1 MATLKAMFK
10 LFDGYS
16 STIEKINRNTDK
28 ATSKILNASGATDKF
43 NKKLEKTGASANIAN
58 TGLGKLVKT
67 LISLAAIK
75 KGIDIVDEYTN
86 IASRLALINDGLLT
100 QAELQNKIFAAANRS
115 RGSYTDMADA
125 IAKMGLMARDAFSVD
140 GKLNIDE
147 LVAFTELVQKS
158 FKIAGAGASEQQAA
172 MRQLAQ
178 AMASGRLQG
187 DELVS
192 IMENA
197 PMIYEA
203 IAKYMGKTKGELKK
217 LSSEGAI
224 TADIIKNAMFAAADD
239 IDKKFEKMPMTFGDV
254 WNKIK
259 NGALKAFSPVIQKVN
274 ELINSEGFNKFI
286 NGMIKGF
293 YAISAVASRLIDI
306 ISKVGSFFA
315 SNWSIIEPL
324 IWGIIGALVVYN
336 ATMGIAWLTTLKN
349 ITAKA
354 KKIALDWAEY
364 ASIFALIVAQEGLN
378 AALAACPITWI
389 ITGVIVLI
397 AVFYAAIAVI
407 NKLAGTSISATGII
421 LGAFAVAGAFIFNLF
436 VGTIN
441 AIIQLLWTA
450 FVEPFIGIIEWV
462 LNVAQ
467 GGFNSFGD
475 AVKNL
480 IGNIISWFL
489 SLGKVVTTIIDAIF
503 GTDWTSGL
511 SSLQKKVLSWG
522 KNEKAITL
530 ERAAP
535 TIEKRFKYSTAWDI
549 GYNAGKNLE
558 DKLSLN
564 NLLGNMPNME
574 DYKGFDLTDFGTPSN
589 PLTVQGVGAN
599 GKIEVDMSDEDLKY
613 LRDIAQ
619 REYVNKFTTATLAPN
634 IQISF
639 GDVHETADA
648 DKVAKRIRK
657 ILQEEIAMAAEGSYA

>member
-16 STIEKINRNTDK
+16 KTIDKINRNTDK

-43 NKKLEKTGASANIAN
+43 NKKLENTGASANIAN

-67 LISLAAIK
+67 FISLAAIK
-75 KGIDIVDEYTN
+75 KGIDITDEYTN
-86 IASRLALINDGLLT
+86 IASRLALINDDLQT
-100 QAELQNKIFAAANRS
+100 QSELQDKIFAAANRS
-115 RGSYTDMADA
+115 RGSYSDMADA

-224 TADIIKNAMFAAADD
+224 TADIIKNAMFEAAGD

-259 NGALKAFSPVIQKVN
+259 NGAMRAFSPVIQKVN

-286 NGMIKGF
+286 NGMSKGF
-293 YAISAVASRLIDI
+293 YTISAVASRLIDI

-349 ITAKA
+349 VAAKVA
-354 KKIALDWAEY
+354 HTVASWAET
-364 ASIFALIVAQEGLN
+364 AAILALIVAQDGLN

-389 ITGVIVLI
+389 IMAVIALV
-397 AVFYAAIAVI
+397 AVFYIAIAVI
-407 NKLAGTSISATGII
+407 NKLAGTSLSATGII
-421 LGAFAVAGAFIFNLF
+421 FGAFAVLGAAIWNTVIGVLNA
-436 VGTIN
+436 VIQAVWTI
-441 AIIQLLWTA
+441 
-450 FVEPFIGIIEWV
+450 FVEPWIGIIEWV
-462 LNVAQ
+462 LNVFN
-467 GGFNSFGD
+467 GGFDSFGD

-480 IGNIISWFL
+480 LGNIISWFL
-489 SLGKVVTTIIDAIF
+489 SLGKVVTQIIDAIF

-511 SSLQKKVLSWG
+511 SSLQDKVLQWG

-530 ERAAP
+530 DREAP
-535 TIEKRFKYSTAWDI
+535 TIDKRIEYSDAWAT
-549 GYNAGKNLE
+549 GYNFGEKFE
-558 DKLSLN
+558 DMLSPS
-564 NLLGNMPNME
+564 NLLGSLPGV
-574 DYKGFDLTDFGTPSN
+574 DDSKGFDPSEFGTANN
-589 PLTVQGVGAN
+589 PLTVQGTGNN
-599 GKIEVDMSDEDLKY
+599 GKIEVEMSDEDLKY
-613 LRDIAQ
+613 LRDIAE
-619 REYVNKFTTATLAPN
+619 RDYINKFTTATLAPN
-634 IQISF
+634 IQIAF
-639 GDVHETADA
+639 GDVHQEADA
-648 DKVAKRIRK
+648 DKIAGRIRK
-657 ILQEEIAMAAEGSYA
+657 ILQEEIAMVAEGSYA

>member
-43 NKKLEKTGASANIAN
+43 NKKLENTGASANVAN

-67 LISLAAIK
+67 FISLAAIK
-75 KGIDIVDEYTN
+75 KGTDIVDEYTN
-86 IASRLALINDGLLT
+86 IASRLALINDGLQT
-100 QAELQNKIFAAANRS
+100 QAELQDKIFAAAERA
-115 RGSYTDMADA
+115 RGSYSDMADA
-125 IAKMGLMARDAFSVD
+125 IAKMGLLAKDAFK
-140 GKLNIDE
+140 GNDE
-147 LVAFTELVQKS
+147 LLAFTELVQKS
-158 FKIAGAGASEQQAA
+158 FKIAGADTSEQQAA

-197 PMIYEA
+197 PMIYDA
-203 IAKYMGKTKGELKK
+203 IAKYMGMTKGELKK

-224 TADIIKNAMFAAADD
+224 TADIIKNAMFMAADD
-239 IDKKFEKMPMTFGDV
+239 INKKFETMPMTFGDV
-254 WNKIK
+254 WSKIK
-259 NGALKAFSPVIQKVN
+259 NGAMRAFNPVVQKVN

-286 NGMIKGF
+286 NGMVKGF
-293 YAISAVASRLIDI
+293 YTISTVASGLINI

-336 ATMGIAWLTTLKN
+336 TTMGIAWITTLKH
-349 ITAKA
+349 
-354 KKIALDWAEY
+354 IALKAAHTV
-364 ASIFALIVAQEGLN
+364 ASWMETAAILALTVAQEGLN

-389 ITGVIVLI
+389 ITAIIVLI

-421 LGAFAVAGAFIFNLF
+421 LGAFAVAGAFILNLF

-441 AIIQLLWTA
+441 AIIQLLWAA

-467 GGFNSFGD
+467 GGFDSFGD
-475 AVKNL
+475 AVANL

-489 SLGKVVTTIIDAIF
+489 SLGKVVTKIIDAIF

-511 SSLQKKVLSWG
+511 SSLQDKVLSWG

-564 NLLGNMPNME
+564 NLLGNIPNME
-574 DYKGFDLTDFGTPSN
+574 DYKGFDFSDFGTPNN

-619 REYVNKFTTATLAPN
+619 REYINKFTTATLAPN

-639 GDVHETADA
+639 GDIHETADA